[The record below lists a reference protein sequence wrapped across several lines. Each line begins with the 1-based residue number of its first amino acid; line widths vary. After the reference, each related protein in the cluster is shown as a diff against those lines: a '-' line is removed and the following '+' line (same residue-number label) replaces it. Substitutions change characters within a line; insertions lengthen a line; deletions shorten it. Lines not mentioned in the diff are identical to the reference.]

1 MQRFL
6 IPVDGSPSSD
16 RAVQHLIKL
25 IGDLRDQQTEVH
37 LLNVQAALHSGLAKM
52 LISQDS
58 VNKFHQEQ
66 GLETL
71 KKACKAFDEA
81 KIPYLRH
88 IGVGDAGE
96 VINQYAKAKQCNYII
111 MGTRGMSSVA
121 GMLLGSIASKVLHLS
136 EVPVILVK

>member
-1 MQRFL
+1 M
-6 IPVDGSPSSD
+6 
-16 RAVQHLIKL
+16 
-25 IGDLRDQQTEVH
+25 
-37 LLNVQAALHSGLAKM
+37 
-52 LISQDS
+52 
-58 VNKFHQEQ
+58 
-66 GLETL
+66 L

-81 KIPYLRH
+81 KISYIRH

-136 EVPVILVK
+136 EVPIILVK